1 MRYKLIIEYDGTGFS
16 GFQRQ
21 AEVISIQ
28 EVIETAIFKFC
39 QERVTLHV
47 AGRTDAGVHAL
58 AQVAHFEVPRTLDTA
73 KILGGLNYHLYPHR
87 VAILH
92 VEAAADDFHA
102 RFSAKGRAYAYRI
115 ISRRAPLTID
125 ADRAWQVM
133 GELDLPAMQQAAQHL
148 IGTFDFSTFRDS
160 DCQGKSPIKT
170 VDALQLEARSLYQ
183 ALTSSRATDG
193 SVAIHALDY
202 NGPDGPCN
210 DGLYQGREI
219 ILTIRA
225 RSFLHHMVRNIT
237 GSLVQVGLG
246 RWNVE
251 DFIRARDA
259 KDRRA
264 GGPTAPA
271 HGLYFL
277 GVEY

>member
-28 EVIETAIFKFC
+28 GVIEEAIFKFC
-39 QERVTLHV
+39 QERVTLNV

-58 AQVAHFEVPRTLDTA
+58 AQVAHFESPRVLDTA

-87 VAILH
+87 VAILQ
-92 VEAAADDFHA
+92 VEVAADDFHA

-125 ADRAWQVM
+125 ADRAWQVT
-133 GELDLPAMQQAAQHL
+133 GELDLPAMQAAAQHL

-170 VDALQLEARSLYQ
+170 VDELRLREVFSDSPFPVTGQ
-183 ALTSSRATDG
+183 
-193 SVAIHALDY
+193 
-202 NGPDGPCN
+202 
-210 DGLYQGREI
+210 REI
-219 ILTIRA
+219 VLSIRA

-246 RWNVE
+246 RWSVE